1 MVEDH
6 LQARYNK
13 NHESSLSSPL
23 WVLTIKQ
30 GETMLKQLVLATSLI
45 AIAGVAQANLTFKAG
60 VGYLDPTAD
69 KNVVTPLGTLEKAE
83 VSGESAIL
91 PSFDYRFG
99 NSPISMELLL
109 ATPFEHSVTTG
120 TGANKSEVARFK
132 HLPPTLT
139 VKYNTPTV
147 NGFGANIGVGAT
159 VLVPYEEELFIADGK
174 FEADT
179 VVAPA
184 AQIGVTYSPNNAPW
198 GFFADVRYA
207 DLKTDLELDGAK
219 IGELE
224 VNPVVYSV
232 GFSHK
237 F

>member
-1 MVEDH
+1 
-6 LQARYNK
+6 
-13 NHESSLSSPL
+13 
-23 WVLTIKQ
+23 
-30 GETMLKQLVLATSLI
+30 MLKQLVLATSLI

-60 VGYLDPTAD
+60 VGYLDPTASKD
-69 KNVVTPLGTLEKAE
+69 LNADITKAE

-109 ATPFEHSVTTG
+109 ATPFEHTLTG
-120 TGANKSEVARFK
+120 VVAGETREVAKFK

-159 VLVPYEEELFIADGK
+159 VLVPYEEELLTDSSVK
-174 FEADT
+174 LEADT

-207 DLKTDLELDGAK
+207 DLKTDIEANGAK

>member
-1 MVEDH
+1 
-6 LQARYNK
+6 
-13 NHESSLSSPL
+13 
-23 WVLTIKQ
+23 
-30 GETMLKQLVLATSLI
+30 MLKQLVLATSLI
-45 AIAGVAQANLTFKAG
+45 AIAGVASANLTFKAG

-69 KNVVTPLGTLEKAE
+69 KDINAGITKAE
-83 VSGESAIL
+83 VSGEAALL

-99 NSPISMELLL
+99 NTPFSAELLL
-109 ATPFEHSVTTG
+109 ATPFEHTVKSN
-120 TGANKSEVARFK
+120 GAEVANFK

-139 VKYNTPTV
+139 LKYNTPTYK
-147 NGFGANIGVGAT
+147 GFGANVGLGAT
-159 VLVPYEEELFIADGK
+159 VLVPYKKLLIADGK

-184 AQIGVTYSPNNAPW
+184 AQIGVTYSPANSPW
-198 GFFADVRYA
+198 GVFADVRYA
-207 DLKTDLELDGAK
+207 DLKTDLELEGEK